1 VFFPIGDAPNP
12 RDFRAW
18 VTWAIIVA
26 NVVVYVL
33 LTLPLSTQAASPQD
47 PRIPEYLEMLR
58 HAGLDRPALAQ
69 AMGQLSV
76 YDLFVFQHG
85 FRPAAPSIADLFSS
99 LFLHAGFLHLA
110 GNMFFLWIYGDNVE
124 HRVGRIA
131 YALLYLLT
139 GVVATL
145 GFAVIDLTSQM
156 PLVGASG
163 AISGVLGAYL
173 LLYPRVRVHTLIILP
188 IYITTVAIPAW
199 VMLGYWALLQ
209 LIGGL
214 GSLTQLEQGGVAFF
228 AHVGGF
234 VAGLLLVRLFASED
248 VLRRRPTQPA
258 PYYRYRTY

>member
-1 VFFPIGDAPNP
+1 MFPYRDENP
-12 RDFRAW
+12 
-18 VTWAIIVA
+18 TEKPAIITVA
-26 NVVVYVL
+26 IIAANALVFIFL
-33 LTLPLSTQAASPQD
+33 QGAGAQGPLARSVCELGL
-47 PRIPEYLEMLR
+47 IPGEIL
-58 HAGLDRPALAQ
+58 HSVKPGSGVALAPGVVC
-69 AMGQLSV
+69 MV
-76 YDLFVFQHG
+76 E
-85 FRPAAPSIADLFSS
+85 AAPKYWTILTSMFTHGGWFHLIGNM
-99 LFLHAGFLHLA
+99 LFLWVFGNNIEDATGHGKFLI
-110 GNMFFLWIYGDNVE
+110 F
-124 HRVGRIA
+124 
-131 YALLYLLT
+131 YLLC
-139 GVVATL
+139 GVAAAATQTL
-145 GFAVIDLTSQM
+145 ISPHSIVPM
-156 PLVGASG
+156 VGASG

>member
-1 VFFPIGDAPNP
+1 VFPYRDENP
-12 RDFRAW
+12 
-18 VTWAIIVA
+18 TEKPAIITVA
-26 NVVVYVL
+26 IIAANALVFIFL
-33 LTLPLSTQAASPQD
+33 QGAGAQGPLARSVCELGL
-47 PRIPEYLEMLR
+47 IPGEIL
-58 HAGLDRPALAQ
+58 HSVKPGSGVALAPGVVC
-69 AMGQLSV
+69 MV
-76 YDLFVFQHG
+76 E
-85 FRPAAPSIADLFSS
+85 AAPKYWTILTSMFTHGGWFHLIGNM
-99 LFLHAGFLHLA
+99 LFLWVFGNNIEDATGHGKFLI
-110 GNMFFLWIYGDNVE
+110 F
-124 HRVGRIA
+124 
-131 YALLYLLT
+131 YLLC
-139 GVVATL
+139 GVAAAATQTL
-145 GFAVIDLTSQM
+145 ISPHSIVPM
-156 PLVGASG
+156 VGASG

>member
-1 VFFPIGDAPNP
+1 MFFPIGDSPNP
-12 RDFRAW
+12 QGFRPW
-18 VTWAIIVA
+18 ITWAIIVA

-33 LTLPLSTQAASPQD
+33 LTLPLSTQLASPQD

-85 FRPAAPSIADLFSS
+85 YRPAAPSIADLFSS

-145 GFAVIDLTSQM
+145 GFAVLEDEEIVDRELAQGFAEG
-156 PLVGASG
+156 VGVEPRLAEHRD
-163 AISGVLGAYL
+163 VLGD
-173 LLYPRVRVHTLIILP
+173 PRV
-188 IYITTVAIPAW
+188 
-199 VMLGYWALLQ
+199 
-209 LIGGL
+209 
-214 GSLTQLEQGGVAFF
+214 
-228 AHVGGF
+228 
-234 VAGLLLVRLFASED
+234 
-248 VLRRRPTQPA
+248 LR
-258 PYYRYRTY
+258 